1 MNIRDLALN
10 PASLSVKIT
19 NFLVHNNNDVFA
31 DYEIEVRYEKEE
43 EDPKIW
49 RLQRGFTEF
58 ECLHSLL
65 IKKYDKAPFLPC
77 RVLLPLRTEERKERT
92 RLLETYLN
100 ICLKSLEILNS
111 LELRLFLDIEKHLSV
126 YMNPLVCVKERALDE
141 LIPIAMD
148 FWPSSRLLFVTTSA
162 DPNPDASALQ
172 KVFSTFKGMF
182 VKKQQ
187 SCGKVYVMRERVK
200 KALDFEVSQFEEYS
214 DAYPLAMDT
223 SESLSMISI
232 GLSTGRIYVYHIDKM
247 LKLSKFAVYDG
258 HKMLI
263 RSLCSLEGP
272 GLLIST
278 SEDKSML
285 ANDLSDEHGYF
296 HEESSFLHPASCL
309 MFVKKLGVLFVGDTA
324 GNMHIYKLSN
334 DYKGRKFNLLLT
346 RNISNSKITSF
357 ATDAKETFIF
367 VSYANG
373 IVDVLET
380 GQSFQNVP
388 RLVAQWKLGDNVAK
402 IYLSN
407 KTRTFI
413 AIHNKGLMSFCDV
426 QNPLNYYTQ
435 IMHTERIVDMV
446 VVEQDRMII
455 TVGEDKRLKFSIYE
469 ERLFSDKFPE
479 KQRIK
484 EFIQD
489 QIVNYIVPENNPI
502 NDVKQPAEAKIAE
515 QRKPVQQAP
524 PPKNPADDSDEDM
537 VGWDD

>member
-126 YMNPLVCVKERALDE
+126 YMNPLVCVKER
-141 LIPIAMD
+141 
-148 FWPSSRLLFVTTSA
+148 V
-162 DPNPDASALQ
+162 
-172 KVFSTFKGMF
+172 
-182 VKKQQ
+182 
-187 SCGKVYVMRERVK
+187 
-200 KALDFEVSQFEEYS
+200 
-214 DAYPLAMDT
+214 AMDT

-413 AIHNKGLMSFCDV
+413 TIHNKGLMSFCDV

>member
-10 PASLSVKIT
+10 PTSLSVKII

-31 DYEIEVRYEKEE
+31 DYEIEVRHEKEE
-43 EDPKIW
+43 DQKVW

-77 RVLLPLRTEERKERT
+77 RVLLPLRAEERKERT
-92 RLLETYLN
+92 KLLETYLN
-100 ICLKSLEILNS
+100 ICVKTLEILNS
-111 LELRLFLDIEKHLSV
+111 LELRLFLEIEKHLCV
-126 YMNPLVCVKERALDE
+126 YINPLVCVKERALDD

-148 FWPSSRLLFVTTSA
+148 FWQTSRLMFITTSA

-172 KVFSTFKGMF
+172 KVFSSFKGIF
-182 VKKQQ
+182 GKKQQ
-187 SCGKVYVMRERVK
+187 SCGRIYVMRERIK
-200 KALDFEVSQFEEYS
+200 KALDFEVSQFEEFS
-214 DAYPLAMDT
+214 DAYPMAMDT
-223 SESLSMISI
+223 SESLSMVSV

-247 LKLSKFAVYDG
+247 LKLTKFAAYDG

-263 RSLCSLEGP
+263 RSLCSLEGS
-272 GLLIST
+272 GLLMSAA
-278 SEDKSML
+278 EDKSML
-285 ANDLSDEHGYF
+285 SNDLSDEHGYF

-309 MFVKKLGVLFVGDTA
+309 MFVKKLGVLFVGDIA

-357 ATDAKETFIF
+357 ATDSKETFIF

-407 KTRTFI
+407 KTKSFI

-426 QNPLNYYTQ
+426 QNPSNFYTQ
-435 IMHTERIVDMV
+435 IMHTERIADMV

-455 TVGEDKRLKFSIYE
+455 TVGEDKRLKFFVYE
-469 ERLFSDKFPE
+469 EKLFSDKFPE

-489 QIVNYIVPENNPI
+489 EIVSYIVPENHLI
-502 NDVKQPAEAKIAE
+502 EDTKKPAEAKVIE
-515 QRKPVQQAP
+515 QKKPIQQARP
-524 PPKNPADDSDEDM
+524 TKNTADDSDDEDM